1 MVECC
6 PSPSNPVIVPNQK
19 TESQRKSLH
28 AIMYGEIGAAIC
40 RAYTLGFLTGVLHLL
55 TIWIDYLGY
64 ATMHYCQVMVIAFCG
79 GIEMMML
86 WMNAN
91 DGGPLEEMI
100 NASSLTLATYYA
112 MLAFSGVKC
121 LTAFHV
127 HQSFKEEFINFY
139 GESHQQDSYL
149 MDPEDGRYNSDRQQA

>member
-1 MVECC
+1 
-6 PSPSNPVIVPNQK
+6 
-19 TESQRKSLH
+19 
-28 AIMYGEIGAAIC
+28 MYGEIGAAIC

-100 NASSLTLATYYA
+100 NESSLTLATYYA

-121 LTAFHV
+121 LTAFHC
-127 HQSFKEEFINFY
+127 HKSFKEEFINFY
-139 GESHQQDSYL
+139 GESH
-149 MDPEDGRYNSDRQQA
+149 